1 MHVSLNLLSETLPI
15 QIHIPVS
22 LDSLNYEGRQDINST
37 INDPQDN
44 AVIPEMCE
52 EQALQG
58 ASLSSNEMSIGREI
72 ELMWSKA
79 SVDLIPQLGN
89 VMQNAIESSHQWKM
103 ERAAGEETTD
113 CLMTI
118 VPEDRNADISINLR
132 VGQRSGLHLL
142 NLLKLRPMWSSLLGH
157 LPP

>member
-22 LDSLNYEGRQDINST
+22 LDSEFFGPGLGMKLTTLGLNYEGRQDINST

-58 ASLSSNEMSIGREI
+58 ASLSSNEMSIGR
-72 ELMWSKA
+72 
-79 SVDLIPQLGN
+79 G
-89 VMQNAIESSHQWKM
+89 
-103 ERAAGEETTD
+103 
-113 CLMTI
+113 
-118 VPEDRNADISINLR
+118 
-132 VGQRSGLHLL
+132 
-142 NLLKLRPMWSSLLGH
+142 
-157 LPP
+157 